1 MKILIAIAFILCSCT
16 FKTTVKTVI
25 DGDSF
30 YLVNGDEVRLR
41 FADAPEATRGH
52 IQPFGLEAA
61 QYTRKYLQSQE
72 VTVKTHGRDKYNRI
86 IADVYLSD
94 GRYFNE
100 MLVKAGLAYVY
111 KKYSPAYL
119 YNEELEAKRKRIG
132 LWSEPSIAPFIFRQR
147 HKR

>member
-1 MKILIAIAFILCSCT
+1 MKLLFAIAFILCSCSL
-16 FKTTVKTVI
+16 KTKIVYCTDGDTVI
-25 DGDSF
+25 TKQGTTI
-30 YLVNGDEVRLR
+30 RLNNV
-41 FADAPEATRGH
+41 DAPEATRGH

-61 QYTRKYLQSQE
+61 QYTRKYLQGQE
-72 VTVKTHGRDKYNRI
+72 VTIKTHGRDKYNRI
-86 IADVYLSD
+86 IADVYLKD

-119 YNEELEAKRKRIG
+119 YDEELEAKRKRIG